1 MSNTAPTFWQ
11 EQANELL
18 IQGEYSRAASLYEEA
33 ISAEPEVK
41 SHYWHLGLLLLLQG
55 QEEEAA
61 TTWLLGMMDGEQ
73 EEVDKWTAELVQV
86 MLAEAERRESLADW
100 SVAWLIRQHLRE
112 VAPAKINNL
121 LRLTQLSIELE
132 RFSGDELADWGIVS
146 LLEGEKDELD
156 SGLLL
161 QVLKNVLETMP
172 LHPHSL
178 KLAEA
183 CLLYFPKEPQSF
195 ILLSI
200 LLLAAIK
207 IDSSTR
213 QPGIAASLGELCA
226 RIDGENPEVLAH
238 LASFYQNAGEFERG
252 IEIAKQYYAIAPTMP
267 IRIFANH
274 LLMRGLMRAG
284 GRWPEAVAAFNLHE
298 SLLLSAI
305 EAQLETIDRAEGS
318 RLFNA
323 NFFAPYFQDEARK
336 NRDIQNQLAR
346 LGKANLLGHAGETAE
361 KYRQGL
367 VLRREKLGNKERPLK
382 IGYLSHALRRNSVG
396 WLARW
401 VFHHRDRDR
410 FQVAG
415 YFLKP
420 EQQDAL
426 QQWYAG
432 QVDRAFKSGDSL
444 EIAEQI
450 SQDEIDI
457 LVELDSITI
466 DLTCEVVALKPAP
479 VQVTW
484 LGWDASGVPG
494 IDYYIA
500 DRYVLPESAQEYYKE
515 TIWRLPNSYI
525 AVDGFEVGVPTL
537 RRDTLGIPSDAVI
550 YFSSQV
556 GYKRHR
562 DTARLQMKIIKEVP
576 NSYFLIKG
584 FGDQESL
591 KSFFL
596 QLAEE
601 EGVDGDRL
609 RFPPGVEMEA
619 THRAN
624 LGIADVVLDTYPYN
638 GATTTLETL
647 WMGVPMVTRV
657 GQQFASRNS
666 YTMMKNVGV
675 SEGIAWSDEEYIEWG
690 VRLGKDAKLR
700 QKISWQLRRS
710 RQTSPLWNGK
720 QFTRDMENAYEEMW
734 RRYLERV

>member
-1 MSNTAPTFWQ
+1 MSKTAPTFWQ
-11 EQANELL
+11 EQANEFL
-18 IQGEYSRAASLYEEA
+18 IQGDYSRAASLYEEA
-33 ISAEPEVK
+33 ISTEPDVK
-41 SHYWHLGLLLLLQG
+41 SNYWHLGLLLLLQG

-61 TTWLLGMMDGEQ
+61 TTWLLGMMDGEP
-73 EEVDKWTAELVQV
+73 EEVELWTAELVRVLQ
-86 MLAEAERRESLADW
+86 AEAGRQESLADW
-100 SVAWLIRQHLRE
+100 SAAWLIRQHLRE

-183 CLLYFPKEPQSF
+183 CLVYFPDEPQSF

-207 IDSSTR
+207 VDSSTR
-213 QPGIAASLGELCA
+213 QPGIAASFGELCA
-226 RIDGENPEVLAH
+226 KIDGKNPEVLAH
-238 LASFYQNAGEFERG
+238 LASFYQNAGEFESG
-252 IEIAKQYYAIAPTMP
+252 IEIAKQYYAIAPTIP

-284 GRWPEAVAAFNLHE
+284 GRWQEAVAAFNLHE

-305 EAQLETIDRAEGS
+305 EAPPDTIDRAEGS

-336 NRDIQNQLAR
+336 NREIQNQLAR
-346 LGKANLLGHAGETAE
+346 LGKANLLGYAGETAE

-382 IGYLSHALRRNSVG
+382 IGYLSNCLRRHSVG

-426 QQWYAG
+426 QEWYVG

-450 SQDEIDI
+450 YQDEIDI

-466 DLTCEVVALKPAP
+466 DLSCEVVALKPAP

-500 DRYVLPESAQEYYKE
+500 DRYVLPESAQEYYRE

-562 DTARLQMKIIKEVP
+562 DTARLQIKIIKEVP

-596 QLAEE
+596 ELAEE

-647 WMGVPMVTRV
+647 WMCVPLVTRV

-734 RRYLERV
+734 RRYIEGL